1 MTRRRIAL
9 WGTTALVAVLIGAGL
24 FGRQIWLD
32 TLQTAGIEQ
41 LDWQGVDLSLDNLN
55 LGQLR
60 VVRAQPGQRMSVTAQ
75 AVRLT
80 WSWGWQGLTVQSLTV
95 GNLDLELQPETGD
108 PATPANASNP
118 AVPDRIPAWLPPH
131 LTVSQFSAG
140 LPCASGRCR
149 LSGSLTANRPGSSL
163 PLALVLQLDHDDH
176 HLQVQAELSGTLPD
190 DLTFTAELAVDG
202 RQTLTAQTHVQ
213 HKAGHPRLHWSG
225 QVTLPELPRTD
236 WLLAWLQ
243 QWQPLSLDDLPAHP
257 QTARLSAHWQLQGP
271 ADDRFMSLLTGNLT
285 VSGHLPQA
293 WPIPGIATVKGDL
306 ELALKTDQGRWQADT
321 AQADVVVTNPG
332 PWIAPVPASLRP
344 AKVTVHVRPGPPSAQ
359 PGKLALQVRVTGDR
373 PSSLNLAGGVVV
385 ATSAPWSVQLNQFR
399 VQASLADIAVSG
411 TTLKGVKAD
420 ATLTGHLDARSLEL
434 GFAKGSSLGAA
445 RLTVGTDDSGL
456 SIDNLT
462 ADVAKLSLNAGYDP
476 ERGSLQRL
484 QVQGPIELAAKT
496 VRHRALK
503 PQAWRFRGVLK
514 AGLDALATD
523 GQLSAQAGS
532 AVDLSVNDR
541 FARGVNATAKLALA
555 GEAGAQALAGTLS
568 AWPAVLTV
576 SGGKLGA
583 DAQLHW
589 PSAGEPDLNVRLN
602 LTDLTGVYDRTAW
615 SGLNGDVALS
625 IHGDRLAV
633 PRARL
638 TLAGVNPG
646 IPVGPV
652 TLDGQYRSPL
662 ASPGRGELSLDL
674 ATADLLGGRV
684 RLVPGHF
691 NLGQLPI
698 RMPLK
703 LTDVDLS
710 KLMALYPA
718 DNLAGTGILS
728 GEVPLILGPPDGIRI
743 EAGRISAR
751 QPGGTLTLPADRL
764 RSIGQGNQALDLV
777 AKAMENFHYDTLSST
792 VAYDKDGTLSLGL
805 HLEGNNPEVESGR
818 PIVLNI
824 NLEEDIPALLT
835 SLQLSGR
842 VNDAVTERVRKLMQQ
857 RKNATGQ

>member
-9 WGTTALVAVLIGAGL
+9 WGITALVAVLTGAGL
-24 FGRQIWLD
+24 YGRQLWLD

-41 LDWQGVDLSLDNLN
+41 LDWQGVDLSPDSLN
-55 LGQLR
+55 LGQLT
-60 VVRAQPGQRMSVTAQ
+60 VVRARPGQRMSVTAQ
-75 AVRLT
+75 ALRLT
-80 WSWGWQGLTVQSLTV
+80 WSWGWQGLAVQSLTV
-95 GNLDLELQPETGD
+95 GNLDLELQPGPGD
-108 PATPANASNP
+108 SAPPGNASNP

-131 LTVSQFSAG
+131 LTVSQFNAR

-149 LSGSLTANRPGSSL
+149 LSGSLTAKRTGASL
-163 PLALVLQLDHDDH
+163 PLALMLQLDHDDH
-176 HLQVQAELSGTLPD
+176 HVQAQAELTGTLPD
-190 DLTFTAELAVDG
+190 DLTLTAELAIDG
-202 RQTLTAQTHVQ
+202 HQTLTAQTHVQ
-213 HKAGHPRLHWSG
+213 RNADNPLLHWSG

-243 QWQPLSLDDLPAHP
+243 QWQPLSLSDLPAHP

-271 ADDRFMSLLTGNLT
+271 ADDRFMSRLTGGLT

-293 WPIPGIATVKGDL
+293 WPIPAIATVKGDL

-332 PWIAPVPASLRP
+332 QWIARVPASLRP
-344 AKVTVHVRPGPPSAQ
+344 DSLTIHVRPGPPSAE
-359 PGKLALQVRVTGDR
+359 PGKLALQVRVTGNR
-373 PSSLNLAGGVVV
+373 PLSLNLAGDVVV
-385 ATSAPWSVQLNQFR
+385 ATSAPWSVQLNQLR
-399 VQASLADIAVSG
+399 VQASLAEIAVSG

-434 GFAKGSSLGAA
+434 GFAKGSSLGVA
-445 RLTVGTDDSGL
+445 RLITGTGDSGL
-456 SIDNLT
+456 SVDDLT

-484 QVQGPIELAAKT
+484 QVQGPVELAAKT
-496 VRHRALK
+496 IRHRALK

-514 AGLDALATD
+514 AGLDALAAD
-523 GQLSAQAGS
+523 GQLSAEAGS
-532 AVDLSVNDR
+532 TVDLSVNDR
-541 FARGVNATAKLALA
+541 FARGINATAKLAVA
-555 GEAGAQALAGTLS
+555 GEAGARALAGTL
-568 AWPAVLTV
+568 AVWPAVLTV
-576 SGGKLGA
+576 SGGQLGA
-583 DAQLHW
+583 DAQLEW
-589 PSAGEPDLNVRLN
+589 PSAGQPDLNVRLN
-602 LTDLTGVYDRTAW
+602 LSGLAGVYDRTAW
-615 SGLNGDVALS
+615 SGLNGDMDLS
-625 IHGDRLAV
+625 VNGDRLAV
-633 PRARL
+633 SRARL
-638 TLAGVNPG
+638 TLAEVNPG

-652 TLDGQYRSPL
+652 TLDGQYHSQL
-662 ASPGRGELSLDL
+662 AAPGRGELSLEL
-674 ATADLLGGRV
+674 ATADVLGGRV
-684 RLVPGHF
+684 RVVPGRF

-698 RMPLK
+698 QMLLE

-728 GEVPLILGPPDGIRI
+728 GEVPLLLGPPAGIRI

-805 HLEGNNPEVESGR
+805 HLEGNNPEVERGR

-842 VNDAVTERVRKLMQQ
+842 VNEAVTERVRKLMEQ